1 MFFLHDLLP
10 AWLST
15 RGLSHF
21 RNLFHPVT
29 GRRLVAVA
37 TVHLEL
43 SLNLLQPFVQLLNIV
58 LQIFDQGK
66 NSFWACFIQS
76 KDLLLCQ
83 LLWLFAFPSHVLK
96 YIKELS

>member
-1 MFFLHDLLP
+1 MHLDLVRLSHHLQGFSFMTFLP
-10 AWLST
+10 AWLFT

-29 GRRLVAVA
+29 GWRLVAVA
-37 TVHLEL
+37 TVNLEL

-58 LQIFDQGK
+58 LQIFDQEK
-66 NSFWACFIQS
+66 NSFRARFIQS

-83 LLWLFAFPSHVLK
+83 LL
-96 YIKELS
+96 